1 MNSLKSFPWAIFQ
14 CATANMKVIEPQSEP
29 NPSYSPRG
37 ALGNRS
43 SVTAPII
50 YIIRSL
56 FYRIPRGSG
65 RATKN
70 LDNIFGLNLV
80 PSVLCTL
87 VISVKAGSPSD
98 DDLEELAYMLYD
110 NWERL
115 GRRLGFDQATMTVL
129 DKENAKVSE
138 KALRMLIHWRLRMGS
153 HGTYQV
159 LYDALCHKLVNCKRI
174 AQEICLSQEGN

>member
-1 MNSLKSFPWAIFQ
+1 M
-14 CATANMKVIEPQSEP
+14 
-29 NPSYSPRG
+29 
-37 ALGNRS
+37 
-43 SVTAPII
+43 
-50 YIIRSL
+50 
-56 FYRIPRGSG
+56 
-65 RATKN
+65 
-70 LDNIFGLNLV
+70 
-80 PSVLCTL
+80 
-87 VISVKAGSPSD
+87 KAGSPSD

-174 AQEICLSQEGN
+174 AQEICLSQEGNKLLLKTRNITKDGETSYPSCLIILVL